1 MILPATIDEIKDA
14 VRIED
19 VIGDFVTL
27 RPKGRNLWACCPFH
41 GERTPSFSV
50 SPARGIFKCFGC
62 GKGGDAIAFLKEKE
76 GMDYPAALRYIAAKY
91 GIQVQESENGQ
102 VDAEATKKMQLRA
115 TAGVLQAHFSM
126 CKEGELPGL
135 AYWRERG
142 FTDAT
147 LDEFGIGHC
156 DGSKPEHVP
165 DSGLSE
171 IGAINEKGNLI
182 FYRRST
188 IPLHDRS
195 GNVIGWAGR
204 LLEQDDTKAKYING
218 SNSLIYN
225 KSTHLFNLH
234 RAAKSI
240 RAKGEVWI
248 VEGYADVMA
257 AWQSGITNVVGLC
270 GTALTDAHVNQLKKF
285 NGDTPLR
292 IVLALDNEI
301 TKTGDDEAG
310 KTFKASVALAYFT
323 AMEKLLPLGEVVRFI
338 YPKGKGKRLKDMA
351 DVVAAKID
359 PETCEK
365 KDVIEDYVERR
376 LAEDDFAKK
385 ASAVQIADFQHEV
398 ARLIGLINRDN
409 VRTVYINRLANIIK
423 TGPRDLDKMVK
434 EMRTEAETEEKNR
447 AVSEYRY
454 IKVGDEYYQRII
466 DYDIFTQ
473 TSNIVY
479 RRRKR
484 QELVT
489 EGISIGSIPRF
500 HDWIILPSHTN
511 YQRVFEKKE
520 DETGEMFRFFNSYNP
535 LPHKPKE
542 FQLPEDFLSDP
553 ENFDYE
559 KIPEIRHTAA
569 LMKHLFDFETY
580 GNKQLSVGWDWI
592 ALCYLKPTQRQR
604 ALCLVSTEE
613 GTGKSTFI
621 NLMLAIFGQNA
632 TKTEASRIGKDF
644 NAFTAGKVIQCVE
657 ETKDER
663 GQVENKLKDLI
674 ASFDKVIE
682 PKHQDARVV
691 KSFDK
696 YIFASNH
703 EDSFMKVGHGTTRF
717 IVVKVNKIKEK
728 IVDFEDKL
736 YLEIPYL
743 LYFLQ
748 KRGIVHPCQDR
759 FWHRQE
765 LIENEALLRL
775 RQSSK
780 DNVERN
786 IEDLMEKIFLSV
798 TPTTPILS
806 FTSGDIMKMMVSYAG
821 RAYEQKTVNYFQDV
835 CVRMG
840 CIYTKSTRRK
850 VYKIEGLY
858 AGGTMEATLS
868 LDTIQGKF
876 LEFPIW
882 KFCDPEQVHEF
893 YPADKLA
900 ALIAA
905 CEKETLT
912 GDAAGWLENLK
923 SFTAKPAEAGEDM
936 PF

>member
-1 MILPATIDEIKDA
+1 MITNADQIKEAAQIADI
-14 VRIED
+14 V
-19 VIGDFVTL
+19 GDFVTL
-27 RPKGRNLWACCPFH
+27 QKKGINLMACCPFH
-41 GERTPSFSV
+41 SERTPSFAV
-50 SPARGIFKCFGC
+50 NPARGIFKCFGC
-62 GKGGDAIAFLKEKE
+62 GKGGDAITFLKEN
-76 GMDYPAALRYIAAKY
+76 GMEYPNALKYIAKKY
-91 GIQVQESENGQ
+91 GIEVQESANGEMD
-102 VDAEATKKMQLRA
+102 VEVTKKMQVRA
-115 TAGVLQAHFSM
+115 TASVLQAHFAMIENDTS
-126 CKEGELPGL
+126 PGL
-135 AYWRERG
+135 KYWLDRG
-142 FTDAT
+142 FTQET
-147 LDEFGIGHC
+147 LDEFGIGYC
-156 DGSKPEHVP
+156 DGSKPAHVA
-165 DSGLSE
+165 DADLSDL
-171 IGAINEKGNLI
+171 GAINEKGNLV
-182 FYRRST
+182 FYRRVT
-188 IPLHDRS
+188 IPLHDKS

-204 LLEQDDTKAKYING
+204 TIEQDDTKAKYIN
-218 SNSLIYN
+218 SPNTVIYN

-240 RAKGEVWI
+240 RARQEVWI

-270 GTALTDAHVNQLKKF
+270 GTALTDAHINQLRRF
-285 NGDTPLR
+285 NGDQPLR
-292 IVLALDNEI
+292 IVLAIDNQT
-301 TKTGDDEAG
+301 TKNGDYKKE
-310 KTFKASVALAYFT
+310 VADAYFS
-323 AMEKLLPLGEVVRFI
+323 AMEKLLALGEVVRFV
-338 YPKGKGKRLKDMA
+338 YPEPKGKTRPKDIC
-351 DVVAAKID
+351 DVVMLGID
-359 PETCEK
+359 PDTCEK
-365 KDVIEDYVERR
+365 KDAIEDHVERK
-376 LAEDDFAKK
+376 LKEGDWAKK
-385 ASAVQIADFQHEV
+385 ASAVQIAEFQNEV
-398 ARLIGLINRDN
+398 AKLIGAIAKEN

-434 EMRTEAETEEKNR
+434 ESRTEAETEEKNR
-447 AVSEYRY
+447 KISEYRY

-466 DYDIFTQ
+466 DFDIFTQ

-484 QELVT
+484 QELIT

-511 YQRVFEKKE
+511 YQRVFEKH
-520 DETGEMFRFFNSYNP
+520 DNDFGETFRFFNSYNP

-542 FQLPEDFLSDP
+542 FKLPEDFLSDP
-553 ENFDYE
+553 SGFDYE

-580 GNKQLSVGWDWI
+580 GNKYLSVGWDWI

-717 IVVKVNKIKEK
+717 IIMKVNSIKEK
-728 IVDFEDKL
+728 ITDFEEKL

-748 KRGIVHPCQDR
+748 KRGIVHPCKDR
-759 FWHRQE
+759 FWHAQE
-765 LIENEALLRL
+765 LIENEALTRL

-786 IEDLMEKIFLSV
+786 IEDLLEKTFLSL
-798 TPTTPILS
+798 TPVNPILS
-806 FTSGDIMKMMVSYAG
+806 FTSGDVMKMMIAYAG
-821 RAYEQKTVNYFQDV
+821 RKYEQHTVNYFQDT

-840 CIYTKSTRRK
+840 CTYTKSTRRR
-850 VYKIEGLY
+850 VYKIEGLFP
-858 AGGTMEATLS
+858 GGTVEGILS
-868 LDTIQGKF
+868 LDALPGKF

-882 KFCDPEQVHEF
+882 KFCDPEQVWEF
-893 YPADKLA
+893 YPSDKLSQ
-900 ALIAA
+900 LITAI
-905 CEKETLT
+905 EKSQPT
-912 GDAAGWLENLK
+912 GDAADWLETLK
-923 SFTAKPAEAGEDM
+923 TFTTAPALEGADI

>member
-1 MILPATIDEIKDA
+1 MITNADTIKEA
-14 VRIED
+14 ARVED
-19 VIGDFVTL
+19 IVGDFVTL
-27 RPKGRNLWACCPFH
+27 KHKGTNLMACCPFH
-41 GERTPSFSV
+41 AERTPSFAV
-50 SPARGIFKCFGC
+50 NPARGIFKCFGC
-62 GKGGDAIAFLKEKE
+62 GKGGDAITFLREN
-76 GMDYPAALRYIAAKY
+76 GMEYPDALRHIAKKY
-91 GIQVQESENGQ
+91 GIEIQETANGEMD
-102 VDAEATKKMQLRA
+102 VEMTKKMQVRA
-115 TAGVLQAHFSM
+115 TASVLQAHFAMS
-126 CKEGELPGL
+126 EADTSPGL
-135 AYWRERG
+135 KYWLERG
-142 FTDAT
+142 FKPET
-147 LDEFGIGHC
+147 LDEFGIGYC
-156 DGSKPEHVP
+156 DGSKPAHIA
-165 DSGLSE
+165 DADLSDV
-171 IGAINEKGNLI
+171 GATNEKGNLI

-188 IPLHDRS
+188 IPLHDKS

-204 LLEQDDTKAKYING
+204 SIEQDDTKAKYIN
-218 SNSLIYN
+218 SPTTVIYN

-240 RAKGEVWI
+240 RAKQEVWL

-257 AWQSGITNVVGLC
+257 AWQSGIHNVVGLC
-270 GTALTDAHVNQLKKF
+270 GTALTDAHVNQLRKF
-285 NGDTPLR
+285 NGDKPLR
-292 IVLALDNEI
+292 IVLALDNE
-301 TKTGDDEAG
+301 TTRTGDDEAAR
-310 KTFKASVALAYFT
+310 TYKASVALAYYT
-323 AMEKLLPLGEVVRFI
+323 AMEKLLALGEVVRFV
-338 YPKGKGKRLKDMA
+338 YPKSKGKSRPKDIA
-351 DVVAAKID
+351 DVVGQGID

-365 KDVIEDYVERR
+365 RDAIEDYVEQK
-376 LAEDDFAKK
+376 LNEGDFSKK
-385 ASAVQIADFQHEV
+385 ASAVQIADFQNEV
-398 ARLIGLINRDN
+398 AKLIGAIGKEN

-423 TGPRDLDKMVK
+423 TGPRELDKMVK
-434 EMRTEAETEEKNR
+434 ESRTEAETEQKNR
-447 AVSEYRY
+447 TVSEYRY

-473 TSNIVY
+473 TSNTVY

-484 QELVT
+484 QELIT
-489 EGISIGSIPRF
+489 EGVSISAIPRF

-511 YQRVFEKKE
+511 YQRVFEKY
-520 DETGEMFRFFNSYNP
+520 DSDYGETFRFFNSYNP
-535 LPHKPKE
+535 LPHKPRE
-542 FQLPEDFLSDP
+542 FKLPDEFLSDP

-559 KIPEIRHTAA
+559 KIPEIKHTAA
-569 LMKHLFDFETY
+569 LMKHLFDFDNY
-580 GNKQLSVGWDWI
+580 GNKYLSVGWDWV

-621 NLMLAIFGQNA
+621 NLMLAVFGQNA

-663 GQVENKLKDLI
+663 GMVENKLKDLI

-717 IVVKVNKIKEK
+717 IIMKVCSIKEK
-728 IVDFEDKL
+728 IPNFEDRL

-743 LYFLQ
+743 LYFMQ
-748 KRGIVHPCQDR
+748 KRGIVHPEKDR
-759 FWHRQE
+759 FWHAQE
-765 LIENEALLRL
+765 LIENEALTRL

-786 IEDLMEKIFLSV
+786 IEDLFERIFLAV
-798 TPTTPILS
+798 TPINPILS
-806 FTSGDIMKMMVSYAG
+806 FTSGDIMKMMVAYAG
-821 RAYEQKTVNYFQDV
+821 RSYEQKTVNYFQDV

-840 CIYTKSTRRK
+840 CAYTKSTRRR

-858 AGGTMEATLS
+858 PGGDVAGELSAEAL
-868 LDTIQGKF
+868 QGKF
-876 LEFPIW
+876 LEFPLW

-893 YPADKLA
+893 YPSDKLK
-900 ALIAA
+900 ALIANL
-905 CEKETLT
+905 EKTELDS
-912 GDAAGWLENLK
+912 DAAAWLESIK
-923 SFTAKPAEAGEDM
+923 SFTTAPTQVGEEL